1 MQRLGEKN
9 RQKIETESQKN
20 KLIEN
25 SVQICTIYLIVLDK
39 PRETKLG
46 ADARATPTHKEKF
59 DNGYKKKAR
68 YRVLERTGKV
78 KCHQIEKNAN
88 RIKENQR

>member
-25 SVQICTIYLIVLDK
+25 SVQICTIYLIVLNIVFSCK
-39 PRETKLG
+39 KRYFLTHPSANSMFFWINLEKL
-46 ADARATPTHKEKF
+46 
-59 DNGYKKKAR
+59 N
-68 YRVLERTGKV
+68 
-78 KCHQIEKNAN
+78 
-88 RIKENQR
+88 